1 MDSNSA
7 PPAGTANNMAPALPR
22 VRLFGLDLCAVGFA
36 EAASHLRAVAANG
49 YAANAAALNPAVALA
64 PPAVAARVVVTPNV
78 DHLIRLEKNPA
89 FKPVYA
95 QADYI
100 FADGMPVVWASRY
113 SAQKLPG
120 RVTGADMF
128 VALARFAQQDRIPI
142 FVIGGLPG
150 KEAGLQAA
158 FESIYP
164 GLQVEIFAPSM
175 QFDPLAGEGLEALRR
190 VNLARPGIVFICL
203 GMPKQEIWAL
213 SHRAAMHAPL
223 VLCVGAAMEF
233 ALNKKKRAPQ
243 WMQRAGLEWFWRM
256 ASEPRRLWRRYLVQG
271 LGFFPLVLQQR
282 RLWRA
287 LQK

>member
-1 MDSNSA
+1 MDSDIALSSTSSTSA
-7 PPAGTANNMAPALPR
+7 PNNTASPMPR

-36 EAASHLRAVAANG
+36 DAASHLRAIAANG
-49 YAANAAALNPAVALA
+49 YGPNAPVA
-64 PPAVAARVVVTPNV
+64 PARVVVTPNV

-113 SAQKLPG
+113 SAQKLPE

-128 VALARFAQQDRIPI
+128 VALARFAQQDHVPI

-150 KEAGLQAA
+150 EEAGLLAA
-158 FESIYP
+158 FASVYP

-213 SHRAAMHAPL
+213 SHRAAMHTPL

-287 LQK
+287 SHK